1 MHAWNARK
9 FMETEISGLT
19 GTDMTP
25 MTPGHA
31 MKGLMYHLPVRRES
45 LSIQNVL
52 KVMEKRDKAF

>member
-1 MHAWNARK
+1 
-9 FMETEISGLT
+9 
-19 GTDMTP
+19 
-25 MTPGHA
+25 